1 MLRICVDEE
10 WPNPRQVGR
19 IAEIIKAGGL
29 VVYPTDT
36 IYGLGCDMMQKKS
49 VERVYQM
56 KGKDRKHPLSFI
68 CPDLKNIA
76 RYAVVSN
83 IAYRLMKRI
92 LPGAYTII
100 LPASREVPRLMLSKS
115 ATVGIRVPAHPVTK
129 MLVDCLDNPI
139 VTTSV
144 PSPENVQ
151 FSDPEEIAHRLPFLD
166 GIIDCGLIAPEP
178 STIIDLTTDTPRL
191 IRQGKGSIE
200 AIPDIVIDDADNG

>member
-1 MLRICVDEE
+1 MLRVTVDER
-10 WPNPRQVGR
+10 WPNARQVGR
-19 IAEIIKAGGL
+19 IADIIKNGGL

-49 VERVYQM
+49 VEKVYQM

-76 RYAVVSN
+76 KYAVVSN

-100 LPASREVPRLMLSKS
+100 LPASREVPRLMISKS
-115 ATVGIRVPAHPVTK
+115 ATVGIRVPDHPVTR
-129 MLVDCLDNPI
+129 MLVESLDNPI
-139 VTTSV
+139 ITTSV
-144 PSPENVQ
+144 PSPEHVQ
-151 FSDPEEIAHRLPFLD
+151 FSDPEDIVHRLPFLD

-178 STIIDLTTDTPRL
+178 STIIDMTTDVPRL
-191 IRQGKGSIE
+191 IRLGKGPID
-200 AIPDIVIDDADNG
+200 AIPDLVTDDD

>member
-1 MLRICVDEE
+1 MLQISVDDR
-10 WPNPRQVGR
+10 WPNARQIGR
-19 IAEIIKAGGL
+19 VAQIIREGGL

-76 RYAVVSN
+76 RFAVVSN
-83 IAYRLMKRI
+83 VAYRLMKRI

-115 ATVGIRVPAHPVTK
+115 ATVGIRVPDHPVTR
-129 MLVDCLDNPI
+129 MLVEQLDDPI

-144 PSPENVQ
+144 PSPEHVQ
-151 FSDPEEIAHRLPFLD
+151 FSDPEEIARRLPFLD
-166 GIIDCGLIAPEP
+166 AIIDCGLIAPEP
-178 STIIDLTTDTPRL
+178 STIIDLTEDVPRL
-191 IRQGKGSIE
+191 IRQGKGDIDS
-200 AIPDIVIDDADNG
+200 IPDIVIEDS

>member
-1 MLRICVDEE
+1 MARVAD
-10 WPNPRQVGR
+10 
-19 IAEIIKAGGL
+19 IIREGGL

-100 LPASREVPRLMLSKS
+100 LPASREVPRLMISKS
-115 ATVGIRVPAHPVTK
+115 LTVGIRVPDHPVTR
-129 MLVDCLDNPI
+129 MLAETLDNPI
-139 VTTSV
+139 ITTSV

-151 FSDPEEIAHRLPFLD
+151 FSDPEEIARRLPFLD
-166 GIIDCGLIAPEP
+166 AIIDCGLIAPEP
-178 STIIDLTTDTPRL
+178 STVIDMTEDVPRL
-191 IRQGKGSIE
+191 VRLGKGPVD
-200 AIPDIVIDDADNG
+200 AIPDLVVEES

>member
-1 MLRICVDEE
+1 MLRICVDDR
-10 WPNPRQVGR
+10 WPNARQVGR
-19 IAEIIKAGGL
+19 VADIIREGGL

-83 IAYRLMKRI
+83 VAYRLMKRI

-100 LPASREVPRLMLSKS
+100 LPASREVPRLMISKS
-115 ATVGIRVPAHPVTK
+115 VTVGIRVPDHPVTR
-129 MLVDCLDNPI
+129 MLAETLDNPI
-139 VTTSV
+139 ITTSV

-151 FSDPEEIAHRLPFLD
+151 FSDPEEISRRLPFLD
-166 GIIDCGLIAPEP
+166 AIIDCGLIAPEP
-178 STIIDLTTDTPRL
+178 STVIDMTEDVPRL
-191 IRQGKGSIE
+191 IRLGKGPID
-200 AIPDIVIDDADNG
+200 AIPDLITTDS

>member
-1 MLRICVDEE
+1 MLRICVDER
-10 WPNPRQVGR
+10 WPNARQVGR
-19 IAEIIKAGGL
+19 VADIIKEGGL

-76 RYAVVSN
+76 KYAVVSN
-83 IAYRLMKRI
+83 VAYRLMKRI

-100 LPASREVPRLMLSKS
+100 LPASREVPRLLISK
-115 ATVGIRVPAHPVTK
+115 AVTVGIRVPDHPVTR
-129 MLVDCLDNPI
+129 MLVENLDAPI
-139 VTTSV
+139 ITTSV

-166 GIIDCGLIAPEP
+166 AIIDCGLIAPEP
-178 STIIDLTTDTPRL
+178 STVIDMTTDVPKL
-191 IRQGKGSIE
+191 IRLGKGPID
-200 AIPDIVIDDADNG
+200 AIPDIVTDDD

>member
-1 MLRICVDEE
+1 MLRICVDER
-10 WPNPRQVGR
+10 WPNARQVAR
-19 IAEIIKAGGL
+19 VADIIREGGL

-68 CPDLKNIA
+68 CPDLKNIT

-83 IAYRLMKRI
+83 VAYRLMKRI

-100 LPASREVPRLMLSKS
+100 LPASREVPRLMISKTV
-115 ATVGIRVPAHPVTK
+115 TVGIRVPDHPVTR
-129 MLVDCLDNPI
+129 MLAETLDNPI
-139 VTTSV
+139 ITTSA

-151 FSDPEEIAHRLPFLD
+151 LSPPKETPRRLPSLD
-166 GIIDCGLIAPEP
+166 ATINCRLIPPAP
-178 STIIDLTTDTPRL
+178 STVIDITEDVPRL
-191 IRQGKGSIE
+191 IRLGKGPVD
-200 AIPDIVIDDADNG
+200 AIPDLIVEDES

>member
-1 MLRICVDEE
+1 MLRVCVDER
-10 WPNPRQVGR
+10 WPNARQVGR
-19 IAEIIKAGGL
+19 VADIIKEGGL

-76 RYAVVSN
+76 KYAVVSN
-83 IAYRLMKRI
+83 VAYRLMKRI

-100 LPASREVPRLMLSKS
+100 LPASREVPRLLISK
-115 ATVGIRVPAHPVTK
+115 AVTVGIRVPDHPVTR
-129 MLVDCLDNPI
+129 MLVENLDAPI
-139 VTTSV
+139 ITTSV

-166 GIIDCGLIAPEP
+166 AIIDCGLIAPEP
-178 STIIDLTTDTPRL
+178 STVIDMTTDVPKL
-191 IRQGKGSIE
+191 IRLGKGPID
-200 AIPDIVIDDADNG
+200 AIPDIVTEDD

>member
-1 MLRICVDEE
+1 MLRVCVDER
-10 WPNPRQVGR
+10 WPNARQ
-19 IAEIIKAGGL
+19 IARVADIIKDGGL

-76 RYAVVSN
+76 KYAVVSN
-83 IAYRLMKRI
+83 VAYRLMKRI

-100 LPASREVPRLMLSKS
+100 LPASREVPRLLISK
-115 ATVGIRVPAHPVTK
+115 AVTVGIRVPDHPVTR
-129 MLVDCLDNPI
+129 MLVENLDAPI
-139 VTTSV
+139 ITTSV

-166 GIIDCGLIAPEP
+166 AIIDCGLIAPEP
-178 STIIDLTTDTPRL
+178 STVIDMTSDVPKL
-191 IRQGKGSIE
+191 IRLGKGPID
-200 AIPDIVIDDADNG
+200 AIPDIVTDED

>member
-1 MLRICVDEE
+1 MLRVCVDER
-10 WPNPRQVGR
+10 WPNARQVGR
-19 IAEIIKAGGL
+19 VADIIKEGGL

-76 RYAVVSN
+76 KYAVVSN
-83 IAYRLMKRI
+83 VAYRLMKRI

-100 LPASREVPRLMLSKS
+100 LPASREVPSLLIGK
-115 ATVGIRVPAHPVTK
+115 AVTVGIRVPDHPVTR
-129 MLVDCLDNPI
+129 MLVENLDAPI
-139 VTTSV
+139 ITTSV

-166 GIIDCGLIAPEP
+166 AIIDCGLIAPEP
-178 STIIDLTTDTPRL
+178 STVIDMTTDVPKL
-191 IRQGKGSIE
+191 IRLGKGPID
-200 AIPDIVIDDADNG
+200 AIPDIVTDDD

>member
-1 MLRICVDEE
+1 MLRITVDEK
-10 WPNPRQVGR
+10 WPNARQ
-19 IAEIIKAGGL
+19 IARVAAIIKEGGL

-83 IAYRLMKRI
+83 VAYRLMKRI

-115 ATVGIRVPAHPVTK
+115 ATVGIRIPSHPVTQ
-129 MLVDCLDNPI
+129 MLVEQLDNPI
-139 VTTSV
+139 ITTSV

-166 GIIDCGLIAPEP
+166 AIIDCGLIAPEP
-178 STIIDLTTDTPRL
+178 STIIDLTTDVPRL
-191 IRQGKGSIE
+191 IRQGKGSVDS
-200 AIPDIVIDDADNG
+200 IPDIEIIDE

>member
-1 MLRICVDEE
+1 MLQVTLDAR
-10 WPNPRQVGR
+10 WPNARQ
-19 IAEIIKAGGL
+19 IARVADIIREGGL

-83 IAYRLMKRI
+83 TNYRIMKRL
-92 LPGAYTII
+92 LPGAYTLI
-100 LPASREVPRLMLSKS
+100 LPASREVPRLLISKS
-115 ATVGIRVPAHPVTK
+115 ATVGIRIPDHPVTK
-129 MLVDCLDNPI
+129 MLVEQLDNPI
-139 VTTSV
+139 ITTSIHT
-144 PSPENVQ
+144 PEKDQ
-151 FSDPEEIAHRLPFLD
+151 FADPQEIAKRLPFLD
-166 GIIDCGLIAPEP
+166 AIIDCGLIAPQP
-178 STIIDLTTDTPRL
+178 STVIDMTGDVPKL

-200 AIPDIVIDDADNG
+200 AIPDILVDG

>member
-1 MLRICVDEE
+1 MLRVCVDER
-10 WPNPRQVGR
+10 WPNARQVSR
-19 IAEIIKAGGL
+19 VADIIKEGGL

-76 RYAVVSN
+76 KYAVVSN
-83 IAYRLMKRI
+83 VAYRLMKRI

-100 LPASREVPRLMLSKS
+100 LPASREVPRLLISK
-115 ATVGIRVPAHPVTK
+115 AVTVGIRVPDHPVTR
-129 MLVDCLDNPI
+129 MLVENLDAPI
-139 VTTSV
+139 ITTSV

-166 GIIDCGLIAPEP
+166 AIIDCGLIAPEP
-178 STIIDLTTDTPRL
+178 STVIDMTTDVPKL
-191 IRQGKGSIE
+191 IRLGKGPID
-200 AIPDIVIDDADNG
+200 AIPDIVTDED